1 MAAIVF
7 DDFSYAY
14 DGAAKA
20 LDGIRLEVARG
31 SFTVVAGP
39 SGAGKTTLCLAA
51 CGVVP
56 HYFGGSMAGAVRVA
70 GVDTAAGGLGDI
82 AAHVGTVLEDYES
95 QLVTMTVAE
104 EVAFAL
110 ENRGL
115 DHATIARRIGE
126 VLAQVGLAGLED
138 REVGALSGGQKQR
151 LAIASV
157 LATRPGILVLDEP
170 ASSLDPEGA
179 EDLYALLAR
188 LNVEA
193 GMTLLV
199 VEHDLAKV
207 LAYADRLVVLAGGKV
222 AGQGRPEDVLPAM
235 WHQAGLAAMVP
246 SLWQLKLGLEDRLG
260 ERFAAWRDE
269 GEAAAELGEFIGAR
283 RREGEKSA

>member
-7 DDFSYAY
+7 DNFSYAY
-14 DGAAKA
+14 DGAVKA
-20 LDGIRLEVARG
+20 LDGVGLTVARG

-56 HYFGGSMAGAVRVA
+56 HYFGGSMAGGVKVA
-70 GVDTAAGGLGDI
+70 GVATADSSMGELS
-82 AAHVGTVLEDYES
+82 AHVGTVLEDYES

-110 ENRGL
+110 ENRGVE
-115 DHATIARRIGE
+115 HGRIARRIGE
-126 VLAQVGLAGLED
+126 VLDQVGLAGMED
-138 REVGALSGGQKQR
+138 REVGSLSGGQKQR

-170 ASSLDPEGA
+170 ASALDPEGA
-179 EDLYALLAR
+179 EELYALLAG
-188 LNVEA
+188 LNREY

-199 VEHDLAKV
+199 VEHDLARV
-207 LAYADRLVVLAGGKV
+207 LAYADNLVVLAGGRV
-222 AGQGRPEDVLPAM
+222 ACQGRPEEVLPQLARREE
-235 WHQAGLAAMVP
+235 LAAMVP
-246 SLWQLKLGLEDRLG
+246 PLWQLKFGLEERLEAG
-260 ERFAAWRDE
+260 FAPWRHE
-269 GEAAAELGEFIGAR
+269 GEAVEELGDFIGAR
-283 RREGEKSA
+283 RREGTKSA

>member
-7 DDFSYAY
+7 DNFSYAY
-14 DGAAKA
+14 DGAVKA
-20 LDGIRLEVARG
+20 LDGVGLTVARG

-56 HYFGGSMAGAVRVA
+56 HYFGGSMAGVVKVA
-70 GVDTAAGGLGDI
+70 GVATAGSSMGELSAQ
-82 AAHVGTVLEDYES
+82 VGTVLEDYES

-110 ENRGL
+110 ENRGVE
-115 DHATIARRIGE
+115 HGSIARRIGE
-126 VLAQVGLAGLED
+126 VLAQVGLAGMED
-138 REVGALSGGQKQR
+138 REVGSLSGGQKQR

-170 ASSLDPEGA
+170 ASALDPEGA
-179 EDLYALLAR
+179 EELYALLAA
-188 LNVEA
+188 LNREY

-199 VEHDLAKV
+199 VEHDLARV
-207 LAYADRLVVLAGGKV
+207 LAYADDLVVLAGGRV
-222 AGQGRPEDVLPAM
+222 ACQGRPEEVLPQLARREE
-235 WHQAGLAAMVP
+235 LAAMVP
-246 SLWQLKLGLEDRLG
+246 PLWQLKFGLEEQL
-260 ERFAAWRDE
+260 EARFAPWRHE
-269 GEAAAELGEFIGAR
+269 GEAVEELGGFIGAR
-283 RREGEKSA
+283 RQEGTKSA

>member
-7 DDFSYAY
+7 DNFSYAY

-20 LDGIRLEVARG
+20 LDSISLNVLRG

-56 HYFGGSMAGAVRVA
+56 HYFGGSMAGTVRVA
-70 GVDTAAGGLGDI
+70 GVNTAGSSMGEL

-110 ENRGL
+110 ENEGVG
-115 DHATIARRIGE
+115 HGKIARRIDE
-126 VLAQVGLAGLED
+126 VLAQVGLEGLGD
-138 REVGALSGGQKQR
+138 REVGTLSGGQKQR

-157 LATRPGILVLDEP
+157 LAARPGIIVLDEP
-170 ASSLDPEGA
+170 ASALDPEGT
-179 EDLYALLAR
+179 EELYALLAS
-188 LNVEA
+188 LNREY
-193 GMTLLV
+193 GMTVLV
-199 VEHDLAKV
+199 VEHDLARV
-207 LAYADRLVVLAGGKV
+207 LAHTDQLVVLAGGRV
-222 AGQGRPEDVLPAM
+222 ACAGRPDEVLPAM
-235 WHQAGLAAMVP
+235 WRQAELAAMVP
-246 SLWQLKLGLEDRLG
+246 PLWRIKLGLEERLATD
-260 ERFAAWRDE
+260 FAAWRHEDE
-269 GEAAAELGEFIGAR
+269 AVAELGGYIGAR
-283 RREGEKSA
+283 RREGTKSA

>member
-14 DGAAKA
+14 DGTTKA
-20 LDGIRLEVARG
+20 LDGIRLEVAKG

-51 CGVVP
+51 CGAVP

-70 GVDTAAGGLGDI
+70 GVDTAAGSMGDI

-104 EVAFAL
+104 EVAFTL
-110 ENRGL
+110 ENRGMK
-115 DHATIARRIGE
+115 HETIARRIGE

-151 LAIASV
+151 LAIAAV

-170 ASSLDPEGA
+170 ASALDPEGA
-179 EDLYALLAR
+179 EELYALLAG
-188 LNVEA
+188 LNRET
-193 GMTLLV
+193 GMALLV
-199 VEHDLAKV
+199 VEHDLARV
-207 LAYADRLVVLAGGKV
+207 LAYADQMVVLAGGRV
-222 AGQGRPEDVLPAM
+222 ACQGRPEDVLPAM
-235 WHQAGLAAMVP
+235 WRQPGLAAMVP
-246 SLWQLKLGLEDRLG
+246 PLWQIKLGLEEKLD
-260 ERFAAWRDE
+260 ESFAAWRNE
-269 GEAAAELGEFIGAR
+269 EEAAAELGGFIAAR
-283 RREGEKSA
+283 RRGGEKSA

>member
-7 DDFSYAY
+7 DNFSYSY

-20 LDGIRLEVARG
+20 LDGVDLTVARG

-39 SGAGKTTLCLAA
+39 SGAGKTTLCFAA

-56 HYFGGSMAGAVRVA
+56 HYFGGSMAGRVSVA
-70 GVDTAAGGLGDI
+70 GVATAGSSMRELAVN
-82 AAHVGTVLEDYES
+82 VGTVLEDFES

-110 ENRGL
+110 ENRGVGH
-115 DHATIARRIGE
+115 DRIARRIGE

-138 REVGALSGGQKQR
+138 REVGSLSGGQKQR

-157 LATRPGILVLDEP
+157 LATRPEILVLDEP
-170 ASSLDPEGA
+170 ASALDPEGA
-179 EDLYALLAR
+179 EELYALLAS
-188 LNVEA
+188 LNREY

-199 VEHDLAKV
+199 VEHDLARV
-207 LAYADRLVVLAGGKV
+207 LAYADNLLVLAGGRI
-222 AGQGRPEDVLPAM
+222 ACQGRPEEVLPVLARSEE
-235 WHQAGLAAMVP
+235 LAAMVP
-246 SLWQLKLGLEDRLG
+246 PLWQLKFGLE
-260 ERFAAWRDE
+260 ERFETRFAPWRHE
-269 GEAAAELGEFIGAR
+269 GEAIEELGGFIGAG
-283 RREGEKSA
+283 RREDTKSA